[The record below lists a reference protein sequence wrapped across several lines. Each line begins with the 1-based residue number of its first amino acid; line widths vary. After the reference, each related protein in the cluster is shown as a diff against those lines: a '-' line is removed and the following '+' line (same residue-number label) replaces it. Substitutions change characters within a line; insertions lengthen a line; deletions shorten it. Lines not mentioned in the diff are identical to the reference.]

1 MAIKKVKYIE
11 PEGYI
16 PKHLRKEFGL
26 GEYAE
31 TSKDDSSET
40 TENMVE
46 SCGGLKPY
54 DPIKPPKKASTKKKT
69 K

>member
-1 MAIKKVKYIE
+1 MAIKKVKYVE

-31 TSKDDSSET
+31 T
-40 TENMVE
+40 
-46 SCGGLKPY
+46 KP
-54 DPIKPPKKASTKKKT
+54 DTKTDTKKAPVKKADTKKK
-69 K
+69 

>member
-31 TSKDDSSET
+31 KKTDAKADTKKET
-40 TENMVE
+40 T
-46 SCGGLKPY
+46 
-54 DPIKPPKKASTKKKT
+54 KKTTGVKKT

>member
-26 GEYAE
+26 GEFAE
-31 TSKDDSSET
+31 P
-40 TENMVE
+40 
-46 SCGGLKPY
+46 KPAT
-54 DPIKPPKKASTKKKT
+54 KPEPKKTPAKKANTKKK
-69 K
+69 

>member
-31 TSKDDSSET
+31 T
-40 TENMVE
+40 
-46 SCGGLKPY
+46 KPS
-54 DPIKPPKKASTKKKT
+54 PKPEPKKAPAKKANTKKK
-69 K
+69 

>member
-1 MAIKKVKYIE
+1 MATKKVKYIE

-31 TSKDDSSET
+31 TSKDTKSDT
-40 TENMVE
+40 K
-46 SCGGLKPY
+46 KPA
-54 DPIKPPKKASTKKKT
+54 KKATTKSK
-69 K
+69 

>member
-31 TSKDDSSET
+31 TKTEKTDTKKT
-40 TENMVE
+40 TV
-46 SCGGLKPY
+46 
-54 DPIKPPKKASTKKKT
+54 KKADTKKK
-69 K
+69 

>member
-1 MAIKKVKYIE
+1 MATKKVKYVE

-31 TSKDDSSET
+31 TSKDAKSDT
-40 TENMVE
+40 
-46 SCGGLKPY
+46 
-54 DPIKPPKKASTKKKT
+54 KKAPAKKATTKSK
-69 K
+69 